1 MVRLV
6 DVPLDGGSTKGA
18 IDSLNALALES
29 QEQTTR
35 QEVPQNPQSVG
46 DQRFA
51 GKSTEEIV
59 NMYRNL
65 ESHSGRLASQLGE
78 ARSSLQSVIAGKRE
92 NDLQRQGVQE
102 PAKIQASDLLSNPTD
117 AIDRY
122 LQSKQNPEVNALQAR
137 LNALENQLATTTL
150 NFKHPKAEEI
160 TADPKFAAW
169 VRQTPLRSNLAQNA
183 ANGDPRAAEMLLS
196 EYQASIGDGTN
207 AVENAAERARA
218 LVGKTGLEGRASGSE
233 STGRTKK
240 MLKSSDLVALRMNNP
255 DEYERRANEITQA
268 YIEKRVLLNQ

>member
-6 DVPLDGGSTKGA
+6 DVPLDGGSSKGA
-18 IDSLNALALES
+18 IESLNALRTES
-29 QEQTTR
+29 QEQPTHQETT
-35 QEVPQNPQSVG
+35 QTPQSAG
-46 DQRFA
+46 DPRFA

-78 ARSSLQSVIAGKRE
+78 ARNNLQSIIAGKRE
-92 NDLQRQGVQE
+92 NDLQQQGVQE
-102 PAKIQASDLLSNPTD
+102 PARIQPSDLLSNPTD

-122 LQSKQNPEVNALQAR
+122 LQSKPNREVNALQAR
-137 LNALENQLATTTL
+137 LNALEQQLATTTL

-196 EYQASIGDGTN
+196 EYQASVGDGTN
-207 AVENAAERARA
+207 AIENASERARA
-218 LVGKTGLEGRASGSE
+218 AVRQAGLEGRASGSE
-233 STGRTKK
+233 ATGRNRK
-240 MLKSSDLVALRMNNP
+240 MLRSSDLVALRMNNP

-268 YIEKRVLLNQ
+268 YIEKRVLLDQ